1 MDIIQIF
8 TNNNLSQS
16 IDIQGTIDEPLF
28 RASQIADLL
37 DIACIHTSLRNF
49 DSDEKAIRSMHTL
62 GGPQQIMFL
71 TELGLYRILGQSRKP
86 VAKPFQKWVCTV
98 IKEIRL
104 KGKYELQNELH
115 LIKNEN
121 ENNVKYMRH
130 QTLKESYNKKD
141 VVYFGLLKELDD
153 NRFIIKIGSTCDI
166 KARGPSLEN
175 LFDKCIFLDIFECLK
190 HTKFEKF
197 LHNYEEI
204 KKYQYK
210 DEIIDGVKSSE
221 AFLVDKDIY
230 ENIKKIA
237 HKNIHQFNIL
247 DKSEY
252 MEMQN
257 IKTRNAEIEM
267 ESIKLENER
276 IKLDNERIKLDN
288 ENKKIEFLKNNP
300 HTDIQ
305 SLFKENNNI
314 NTEHNDA
321 TENKDEDSDNNSD
334 DDTTIHDIYPST
346 DDIIIN
352 APLKT
357 RKLSQGRKVQRY
369 SIDKNLIETYQGL
382 LDASRKFHGASKS
395 QIKVAILNKQI
406 YREYRWAYLDS
417 NLPDTTIQDIGENT
431 EVKIIKKGFVAMLNL
446 DKNKIENVFVDQKTA
461 GQAMKFNSSA
471 SICMAILYNRR
482 CSGHYFTMWDKC
494 SAEMQQEYLR
504 DNILPEKINQNGIK
518 IHKLHPI
525 THEIMHTYLCIEDV
539 VKKYQT
545 SRGFLKR
552 IMSND
557 EIFKGY
563 KWCKEVLVPN

>member
-8 TNNNLSQS
+8 TNNNLSKS

-49 DSDEKAIRSMHTL
+49 DSDEKVLHLVPSQ
-62 GGPQQIMFL
+62 GGPQQTMFL

-104 KGKYELQNELH
+104 KGKYELQNEIA
-115 LIKNEN
+115 LIKTNN

-141 VVYFGLLKELDD
+141 VVYFGLLKEVDD
-153 NRFIIKIGSTCDI
+153 NRFIIKIGSTSDI

-210 DEIIDGVKSSE
+210 DEIIEGIKSSE

-237 HKNIHQFNIL
+237 QKNIHQFNIL
-247 DKSEY
+247 DKNEY

-267 ESIKLENER
+267 EMIKLENER
-276 IKLDNERIKLDN
+276 IKLEIIR
-288 ENKKIEFLKNNP
+288 NNP
-300 HTDIQ
+300 HIDIK
-305 SLFKENNNI
+305 SLFNDNNVNNI
-314 NTEHNDA
+314 NNL
-321 TENKDEDSDNNSD
+321 NKDENNVNKEEDSDCDSDSD
-334 DDTTIHDIYPST
+334 DDITIHDIYPSA
-346 DDIIIN
+346 DDIILN

-369 SIDKNLIETYQGL
+369 SSIDKTLIETYQGL
-382 LDASRKFHGASKS
+382 LDASRKFKGSSKS
-395 QIKVAILNKQI
+395 QIKVAILNNQI
-406 YREYRWAYLDS
+406 YKEYRWAYLDN
-417 NLPDTTIQDIGENT
+417 NLPDTTIQDIGENK
-431 EVKIIKKGFVAMLNL
+431 EVNIIKKGFVAMLNL
-446 DKNKIENVFVDQKTA
+446 DKDKIENVFVDQKTA
-461 GQAMKFNSSA
+461 GKAMKFNSSA
-471 SICMAILYNRR
+471 SICMAITHNRR

-494 SAEMQQEYLR
+494 SVDMQQEYLR
-504 DNILPEKINQNGIK
+504 DNILPEKINQNGTK

-525 THEIMHTYLCIEDV
+525 THEIMHTYLSIEDV

-545 SRGFLKR
+545 SRIFLKR
-552 IMSND
+552 IMNND
-557 EIFKGY
+557 EVFKGY
-563 KWCKEVLVPN
+563 KWCREVV

>member
-8 TNNNLSQS
+8 TNNDLSQS

-37 DIACIHTSLRNF
+37 DISNIHTSLRNF
-49 DSDEKAIRSMHTL
+49 DSDEKTIRSVYSDY
-62 GGPQQIMFL
+62 GQQQIMFL

-86 VAKPFQKWVCTV
+86 VAKSFQKWVCTV

-141 VVYFGLLKELDD
+141 VVYFGLLKEVDD
-153 NRFIIKIGSTCDI
+153 NHFIIKIGSTCDI

-252 MEMQN
+252 MEMHN
-257 IKTRNAEIEM
+257 IKTRNSEIEM
-267 ESIKLENER
+267 EMIKLENER
-276 IKLDNERIKLDN
+276 IKLEIIRNNPHIDIKSLFNDNNKLDN
-288 ENKKIEFLKNNP
+288 NIVNK
-300 HTDIQ
+300 
-305 SLFKENNNI
+305 
-314 NTEHNDA
+314 
-321 TENKDEDSDNNSD
+321 EDSDNNSD

-346 DDIIIN
+346 DNTIIN

-369 SIDKNLIETYQGL
+369 SFDKNLIETYQGL
-382 LDASRKFHGASKS
+382 LDASRKFEGASKS

-417 NLPDTTIQDIGENT
+417 NLPDTTIQDIGENK
-431 EVKIIKKGFVAMLNL
+431 EVNIIKKGFVAMLNL
-446 DKNKIENVFVDQKTA
+446 DKNKIEDVFVDQKSA

-471 SICMAILYNRR
+471 SICLAIIYNRR

-552 IMSND
+552 IMNND